1 MAHALVRAVSRL
13 LSTRWWGTDSL
24 SSLGVGMSA
33 DAWSFYIFSSGGSA
47 NELGIVNFDL
57 EFLEKFGVLR
67 HFLA

>member
-1 MAHALVRAVSRL
+1 VGRANLPAAAFRRL
-13 LSTRWWGTDSL
+13 FWTRRELSHRARRL
-24 SSLGVGMSA
+24 KA
-33 DAWSFYIFSSGGSA
+33 CHWSFYIFSSGGSA

>member
-1 MAHALVRAVSRL
+1 VALGA
-13 LSTRWWGTDSL
+13 
-24 SSLGVGMSA
+24 SA
-33 DAWSFYIFSSGGSA
+33 CHWSFYIFSSGGSA